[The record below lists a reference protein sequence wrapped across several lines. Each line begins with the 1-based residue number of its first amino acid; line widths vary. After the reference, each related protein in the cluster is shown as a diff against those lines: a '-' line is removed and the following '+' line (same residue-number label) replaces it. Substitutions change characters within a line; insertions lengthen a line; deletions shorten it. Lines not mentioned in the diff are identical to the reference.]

1 MRKARRDKAQAG
13 IKMARRNVNN
23 LRYADDITLLAEIRG
38 TKEPLDENERGES
51 KSWLKIQLSK
61 N

>member
-13 IKMARRNVNN
+13 IKLAMRTVNN

-38 TKEPLDENERGES
+38 TKEPPDENEIGE
-51 KSWLKIQLSK
+51 
-61 N
+61 